1 MCGIA
6 GSLNFID
13 KKIENKLIPNLVN
26 SIKHRGPDNQNFW
39 ISKNRNTLMI
49 NTRLA
54 IIDLTNKGNQPF
66 ESKDKRYIIVF
77 NGEIYNFK
85 DLKKNLKEFKFISD
99 TDTEV
104 LLYLYIKFKV
114 RALDMI
120 EGMFSFAIFDK
131 KKK

>member
-66 ESKDKRYIIVF
+66 DSKDKRYIIVF
-77 NGEIYNFK
+77 NGEIYN
-85 DLKKNLKEFKFISD
+85 LK
-99 TDTEV
+99 
-104 LLYLYIKFKV
+104 IKK
-114 RALDMI
+114 I
-120 EGMFSFAIFDK
+120 
-131 KKK
+131 

>member
-131 KKK
+131 KK